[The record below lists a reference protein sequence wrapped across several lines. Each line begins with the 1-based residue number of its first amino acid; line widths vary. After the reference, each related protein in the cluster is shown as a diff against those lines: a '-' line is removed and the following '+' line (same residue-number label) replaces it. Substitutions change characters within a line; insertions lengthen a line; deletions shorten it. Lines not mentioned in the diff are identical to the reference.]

1 MAKNQFETIFILT
14 PVLSDQQMK
23 DSVDRYRDFL
33 KSNGAKLIHEENWG
47 LRKLAY
53 PILQKS
59 TGFYQ
64 LFQFE
69 CEGPTI
75 EKLETEYNR
84 DEAILR
90 FLTVKLD
97 KHGIVYN
104 EKRRKKQGKG
114 ETKTEEA
121 A

>member
-23 DSVDRYRDFL
+23 ESVDRYRDFI
-33 KSNGAKLIHEENWG
+33 KSTGAKLIHEENWG

-69 CEGPTI
+69 AEGTVV

-97 KHGIVYN
+97 KHGVEYN
-104 EKRRKKQGKG
+104 VKRRKKQGKA
-114 ETKTEEA
+114 ETKKEEA